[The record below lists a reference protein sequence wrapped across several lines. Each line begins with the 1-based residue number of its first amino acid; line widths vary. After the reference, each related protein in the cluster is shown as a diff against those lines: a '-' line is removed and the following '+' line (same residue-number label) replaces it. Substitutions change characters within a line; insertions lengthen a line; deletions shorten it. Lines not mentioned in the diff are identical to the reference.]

1 MSLLARARPTAG
13 RKALALP
20 ALATVAALA
29 ATLAALGLLAALDPA
44 LAQTAKSP
52 FGVAPPA
59 APQPDGVAAFI
70 LAKQAEFYRL
80 LTSAVRASREDGSA
94 VFLLGGISF
103 AYGIFHA
110 AGPGHGK
117 AVISSYLLANEA
129 SLKRGIGLAF
139 ASALAQSLTAVLVA
153 GIFALLLGATAR
165 TMQQAVFVIETTA
178 YGLIILL
185 GLRLATVKARA
196 LRAAWRGE
204 PDHVHA
210 AGERCED
217 GHAHLPG
224 PEALPKGGV
233 REWWT
238 AVLSV
243 GLRPCT
249 GAILVLVFSLTQGIF
264 WVGAASTALMGVG
277 TAITVSAIAALAVF
291 GKRLA
296 VRLARKREGAGMAVA
311 LRAVE
316 LAAALAL
323 VAFGVALM
331 MGYMLTE
338 RLALG

>member
-1 MSLLARARPTAG
+1 MRRTAWLLVGGLVAG
-13 RKALALP
+13 IVLALP
-20 ALATVAALA
+20 ALA
-29 ATLAALGLLAALDPA
+29 
-44 LAQTAKSP
+44 QSP
-52 FGVAPPA
+52 FGVAAPPPA
-59 APQPDGVAAFI
+59 PDGLAGFI

-80 LTSAVRASREDGSA
+80 LTGAVRAAKQDGSA
-94 VFLLGGISF
+94 LYLLGGISF

-139 ASALAQSLTAVLVA
+139 ASALAQSLTAILVA
-153 GIFALLLGATAR
+153 GIFAVVLGATAA
-165 TMQQAVFVIETTA
+165 TMQRAVFLIEIAA
-178 YGLIILL
+178 YGLIVLL
-185 GLRLATVKARA
+185 GTRLAYVKARA
-196 LRAAWRGE
+196 LVRAWRGE

-210 AGERCED
+210 AGEACED

-224 PEALPKGGV
+224 PAALPRGGL
-233 REWWT
+233 REWWA

-243 GLRPCT
+243 GLRPCS

-277 TAITVSAIAALAVF
+277 TAITVSAVAAIAVF
-291 GKRLA
+291 AKHLA
-296 VRLARKREGAGMAVA
+296 VRLAAKREGNGIAVA

-323 VAFGVALM
+323 VAFGLALLFGFM
-331 MGYMLTE
+331 ASE
-338 RLALG
+338 RLGLG